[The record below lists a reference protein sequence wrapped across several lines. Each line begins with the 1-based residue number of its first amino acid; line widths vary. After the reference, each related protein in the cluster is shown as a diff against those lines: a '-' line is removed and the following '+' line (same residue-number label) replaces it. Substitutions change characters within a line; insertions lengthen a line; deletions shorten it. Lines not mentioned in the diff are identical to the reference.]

1 MTDVYI
7 RDPNRAFLNTNI
19 GNVQAWR
26 AEPTHPAVCVN
37 FYAGVQHAPGG
48 ASYVSQT
55 LNLTSADARDLAR
68 VLTEAAD
75 HADKVRTDSN
85 TDDKAKTFGSAE
97 AMS

>member
-1 MTDVYI
+1 MTVYT

-26 AEPTHPAVCVN
+26 AEPTHAAVCVN

-55 LNLTSADARDLAR
+55 LNLTAEDARDLAR
-68 VLTEAAD
+68 VLNEAAD
-75 HADKVRTDSN
+75 HADKVRTDSDI
-85 TDDKAKTFGSAE
+85 DDKAKTFGSAE